1 MAERDAVAWGAL
13 GVGGAGLAFLLAGL
27 TARAPAAITAGLA
40 IVGGAYGA
48 VLVVESLPLD
58 RNAPIVAAALLLSGR
73 APPGGRWSFERG
85 SRPRPARISA
95 GWRSALVLALSAY
108 GLGALL
114 LAIVDV
120 AQTTGLAIEAAGA
133 LAAVVAV
140 GLALVA
146 ARDAEAS

>member
-1 MAERDAVAWGAL
+1 VAERDAVAWGAL
-13 GVGGAGLAFLLAGL
+13 GVGGAGIAFLLAGL
-27 TARAPAAITAGLA
+27 AGRAPAAITAGLA

-58 RNAPIVAAALLLSGR
+58 RNAPIVAAALLLS
-73 APPGGRWSFERG
+73 AELAWWSLELR
-85 SRPRPARISA
+85 ARITPEA
-95 GWRSALVLALSAY
+95 GSYLRRLALVLVLALSAY